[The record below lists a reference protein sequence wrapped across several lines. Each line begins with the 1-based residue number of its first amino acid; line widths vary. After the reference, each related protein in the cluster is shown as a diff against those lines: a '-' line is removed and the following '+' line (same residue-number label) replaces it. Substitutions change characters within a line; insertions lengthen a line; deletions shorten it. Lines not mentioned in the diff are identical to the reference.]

1 MPPAAAAPVSTVV
14 LSIDVGIKNL
24 AYCVFRA
31 HDATVLFWKVFAIV
45 GGDRDVCVN
54 LLRTAEAVE
63 QPSDSESEE
72 ESHERPF
79 ASWSDIDHVVIEQQ
93 PGRNMRVKAVEN
105 YLHMFHVMKGRKVTV
120 YSARRKLAGS
130 GMEHRGRSAAQYR
143 ARKKAS
149 VALCRDWLERH
160 PQNARWKDMVFGKG
174 VKADD
179 AADALNQALSFCG
192 VVAVDRDRS
201 PPRAQV
207 TVRARKPTARQAAGG
222 GRYTA
227 SNLKHI
233 LCKDWK
239 DASREELKVRMGGG
253 DKKVAAAVR
262 RLYGGDADAAIDHLR
277 PFTSASDSA

>member
-1 MPPAAAAPVSTVV
+1 MYSTQVEQVMTV

-24 AYCVFRA
+24 AYCVFRPQ
-31 HDATVLFWKVFAIV
+31 DAMVLFWKVFAIV
-45 GGDRDVCVN
+45 GTDRDVCVN

-63 QPSDSESEE
+63 DNHAEE
-72 ESHERPF
+72 EDF
-79 ASWSDIDHVVIEQQ
+79 AWADIDHVVIEQQ

-105 YLHMFHVMKGRKVTV
+105 YLHMFHVMRERKVTI

-160 PQNARWKDMVFGKG
+160 PRNARWRDMVFGRG

-239 DASREELKVRMGGG
+239 DIGCRSELKARMTGNGM

-277 PFTSASDSA
+277 PGVPAASDSA